1 MRGNWCWKY
10 RKFSCVWLSVRY
22 VLTSIWNKTDLRTS
36 LFERCIYVLPSFVF
50 LNFHTV
56 GTNFLFIFLMIHTFV
71 NSKWYILYLHLI
83 NILFGIAASTLFGKF
98 LTVKNVRCTWY
109 RLSNITVYSFHTLS
123 TFLTVKNVTLTWYR
137 LSNITVYSFQT
148 LMTFLFF

>member
-1 MRGNWCWKY
+1 MIKVT
-10 RKFSCVWLSVRY
+10 K
-22 VLTSIWNKTDLRTS
+22 LTLTFYLRTL
-36 LFERCIYVLPSFVF
+36 LFNTSKITHLLIISYYYLRNLKLLRARNFYNIILTP
-50 LNFHTV
+50 LNIIIIFI
-56 GTNFLFIFLMIHTFV
+56 NLF
-71 NSKWYILYLHLI
+71 
-83 NILFGIAASTLFGKF
+83 LFGIAASTLFGKC

-137 LSNITVYSFQT
+137 LSNITVYSFHT